1 MPGHAD
7 LAAHIQRTVV
17 KSALVLTA
25 FTPTCSYRVLF
36 VRVPV
41 CWWRLLVYYLVY
53 FSFLLK
59 DEGLFLTPVQAAF
72 LDIILKHHF
81 GMFSYQLIVND

>member
-17 KSALVLTA
+17 KSALVLAA
-25 FTPTCSYRVLF
+25 FTPTCSYCVLF

-41 CWWRLLVYYLVY
+41 SWWRLLVYYLVY

-59 DEGLFLTPVQAAF
+59 DEGLFLTPVHGC
-72 LDIILKHHF
+72 IP
-81 GMFSYQLIVND
+81 